1 MNVTKILLVA
11 SLLLCQVSVKGQF
24 SLNLQFLFNGYS
36 FSQND
41 NIILLVNNT
50 SSNKQTT
57 YLYVEI
63 SSDVEGLVGRG
74 YSRTFVSNPGIVQFD
89 KTSNQLFDST
99 LVTYDRNF
107 EEAFIRNGELPSRN
121 YTVCV
126 TLFRSGNNQELAKI
140 CEILRTQKFQPPINQ
155 FPFNKDTIRQEN
167 LNFQWI
173 REQPNGNGF
182 SYQVLLV
189 ELLGKQSPNS
199 AFATNNIFWKSNP
212 EKIPSSIYPTSAR
225 PLAKNL
231 RFAWLV
237 EARSKDLVLRSEPTE
252 FTVGETSSNAVESP
266 KPIESKQISYTEIK
280 FLTRGNQFIHV
291 KNGKCNFQYEAELNE
306 QNIFYEIRD
315 FNGRLLKK
323 DEIKLSDGL
332 NLFEI
337 ALDASFNKYL
347 KKNLSLI
354 FTDKK
359 GNRNNITLQ
368 ISGL

>member
-1 MNVTKILLVA
+1 MNGTKILLV
-11 SLLLCQVSVKGQF
+11 SILLLSQVSVKGQF

-41 NIILLVNNT
+41 NIVLLINN
-50 SSNKQTT
+50 SSTNKQTA

-63 SSDVEGLVGRG
+63 SSDVEGLVGKG
-74 YSRTFVSNPGIVQFD
+74 YSRSFVSSPGIVQFD

-99 LVTYDRNF
+99 LLTYDRSF

-126 TLFRSGNNQELAKI
+126 TLFKSGNNQELAKI
-140 CEILRTQKFQPPINQ
+140 CEILRTQKFQPPLNQ
-155 FPFNKDTIRQEN
+155 FPFNRDTIRQEN

-182 SYQVLLV
+182 SYQILLV

-199 AFATNNIFWKSNP
+199 AFATNNIFWKSIP

-225 PLAKNL
+225 PLIKNQ
-231 RFAWLV
+231 RYAWLV

-252 FTVGETSSNAVESP
+252 FIVGETASNTIEPTKP
-266 KPIESKQISYTEIK
+266 KETKQVTYTELK
-280 FLTRGNQFIHV
+280 FFRRGNQFINV

-315 FNGRLLKK
+315 FNGRILKK

-337 ALDASFNKYL
+337 TLDASYNKYL

-354 FTDKK
+354 FTDNK